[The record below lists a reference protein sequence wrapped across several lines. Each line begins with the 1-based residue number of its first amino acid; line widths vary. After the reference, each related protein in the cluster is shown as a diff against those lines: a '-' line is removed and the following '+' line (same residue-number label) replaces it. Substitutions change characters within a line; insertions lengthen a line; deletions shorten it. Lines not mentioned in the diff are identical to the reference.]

1 MEERDHEEQ
10 DRDPKEQLPESTDSH
25 AAPLVQPTF
34 RAAHLIGMGVA
45 AVLILV
51 SAMWRCG

>member
-10 DRDPKEQLPESTDSH
+10 DRDQKEQLPESTDSP

-34 RAAHLIGMGVA
+34 RATHLIGMGVA
-45 AVLILV
+45 ALLILV